1 MKVFKHLVSANKGVS
16 LLLLACFMA
25 QPVLSTE
32 KQDDAQINTKKRL
45 RFTKENLGHWQ
56 KQMKKGSNPG
66 KMFEKTVKFLAR
78 ESLVDNDARY
88 LWGSHNTIKIDPNKY
103 LILNICKHF
112 SKLLVDTYGKEEAR
126 GRFSAFFSS
135 LETLQKYRE
144 DHPKAGLMGEAESDK
159 SKTLTKDTLDELRK
173 IEEVHAASSYLTNL
187 SRSKYKGDK
196 VEKKDKSGRNSLAE
210 HQYFLRFQKDQ
221 KDLSEE
227 LLGLIEKQTP
237 LGKSRTYDAEKHKES
252 CKKYYANQACL
263 KINFL
268 EELKEILTKNLS
280 VISKFE
286 LDHGANIIKSL
297 GIKEHLNIA
306 LGIKEHLNIKDFLK
320 QFESHITT
328 FEQRKDKKSYAES
341 IYNEMKQS
349 SDQMYKDSILKEQR
363 IISKY
368 LKYINF
374 EESNKIIELINRV
387 PLLNVLLAANRS
399 VMNGSRIRTGKNQA
413 EFEKFTKFLSSR
425 TGISEMTKKEQ
436 DAVKTTSILPS
447 FENFIDSVSRR
458 TKIKEE
464 QDAVKATSILPSFE
478 IERKRDLKATKKQDT
493 GNQKPSIAVA
503 PNSQLPDGQAIFEML
518 YLKTIFEDDLPNLNK
533 KQKRPNL

>member
-45 RFTKENLGHWQ
+45 HFPEENLGHWQ
-56 KQMKKGSNPG
+56 KQMEKGSNPG

-78 ESLVDNDARY
+78 KSLVDNDARY
-88 LWGSHNTIKIDPNKY
+88 LWESHNTIKSDPNKC

-112 SKLLVDTYGKEEAR
+112 SILLVDTYGKEEAR

-135 LETLQKYRE
+135 LDILQKYRE
-144 DHPKAGLMGEAESDK
+144 DHPKAGLMGEAESNENER
-159 SKTLTKDTLDELRK
+159 LTKDTLDELRK

-196 VEKKDKSGRNSLAE
+196 VEKKDKTGRNSLAE
-210 HQYFLRFQKDQ
+210 NQYFLRFQKDQ

-227 LLGLIEKQTP
+227 LLKKIRGQQP
-237 LGKSRTYDAEKHKES
+237 LGKIRIYNAKEI
-252 CKKYYANQACL
+252 CKKYQANQACL

-268 EELKEILTKNLS
+268 TELKEILTKNLS

-286 LDHGANIIKSL
+286 SDHGANIIKSL

-320 QFESHITT
+320 QLELHIAT
-328 FEQRKDKKSYAES
+328 FKQREDKKSYAES

-349 SDQMYKDSILKEQR
+349 SNRMYKNLTLKEKR
-363 IISKY
+363 ISSKY

-374 EESNKIIELINRV
+374 EESNKIIELINSV
-387 PLLNVLLAANRS
+387 PLLKLLLDANRS
-399 VMNGSRIRTGKNQA
+399 VMNGSCIRTGKNQA
-413 EFEKFTKFLSSR
+413 EFEKFTNFLSSR
-425 TGISEMTKKEQ
+425 TGIPEMTKKEK
-436 DAVKTTSILPS
+436 DAVKATSILPS
-447 FENFIDSVSRR
+447 FEEFIYSVSYG

-493 GNQKPSIAVA
+493 WNQKPSIAVA
-503 PNSQLPDGQAIFEML
+503 PNSQLPDGQAIFKML
-518 YLKTIFEDDLPNLNK
+518 YSKTIY
-533 KQKRPNL
+533 QI